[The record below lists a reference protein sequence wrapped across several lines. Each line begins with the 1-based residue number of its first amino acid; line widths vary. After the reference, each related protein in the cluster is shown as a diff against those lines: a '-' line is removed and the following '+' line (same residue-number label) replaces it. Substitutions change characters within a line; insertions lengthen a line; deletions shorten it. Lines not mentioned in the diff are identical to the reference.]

1 MKTFEYFVLV
11 INNWFTYLI
20 SILIV
25 FFVYYNFF
33 KKYFISI
40 LDPFT
45 NMLFFSAVAITV
57 PVFLFM
63 INEIPLNLFL
73 SLFFTQL
80 LFLIG
85 LRVFSPIKIEN
96 YNNIQVEKKNDG
108 QEVRFIKWL
117 FIIIGTINIFM
128 QLLSY
133 KMFGIPLFAEKSRL
147 AIYGES
153 GGVNNIIKRVLDV
166 TYQSHIFLTIYFVNY
181 SAKNFMF
188 NFYTKLSVLLIL
200 VFSIFSGSKGTFLT
214 FGLAF
219 FVYALYS
226 IRWGNTFLFYKI
238 KKFVFKFGLIVFCIA
253 ILVILISEE
262 TDNPFLFLL
271 YRIGQSGDVF
281 YMAYPNAVIDKIP
294 STNWFVGLF
303 ASPLSMFGI
312 IPRSSIPEP
321 MGFFLMQYHD
331 PSVEFKGPNARI
343 NIFSYVYLSIFYS
356 PFFCFF
362 IGMIVSFFRNKLF
375 SLLPANIFG
384 CILYFLFL
392 NAALRLESDFHSALA
407 DFINIIVI
415 LPFFLFISYYLSIRK
430 TDG

>member
-1 MKTFEYFVLV
+1 
-11 INNWFTYLI
+11 
-20 SILIV
+20 
-25 FFVYYNFF
+25 
-33 KKYFISI
+33 
-40 LDPFT
+40 
-45 NMLFFSAVAITV
+45 
-57 PVFLFM
+57 
-63 INEIPLNLFL
+63 
-73 SLFFTQL
+73 
-80 LFLIG
+80 
-85 LRVFSPIKIEN
+85 
-96 YNNIQVEKKNDG
+96 
-108 QEVRFIKWL
+108 
-117 FIIIGTINIFM
+117 
-128 QLLSY
+128 
-133 KMFGIPLFAEKSRL
+133 
-147 AIYGES
+147 
-153 GGVNNIIKRVLDV
+153 
-166 TYQSHIFLTIYFVNY
+166 
-181 SAKNFMF
+181 
-188 NFYTKLSVLLIL
+188 
-200 VFSIFSGSKGTFLT
+200 
-214 FGLAF
+214 
-219 FVYALYS
+219 
-226 IRWGNTFLFYKI
+226 
-238 KKFVFKFGLIVFCIA
+238 
-253 ILVILISEE
+253 
-262 TDNPFLFLL
+262 
-271 YRIGQSGDVF
+271 
-281 YMAYPNAVIDKIP
+281 MAYPNAVIDKIP